1 MLVVSLVLASTEASL
16 FKRRRNK
23 GVQQPG
29 AGGKGGKGKG
39 GKRGKVSCACYG

>member
-1 MLVVSLVLASTEASL
+1 MSLILASTEASL
-16 FKRRRNK
+16 FKRKRNK

-39 GKRGKVSCACYG
+39 GKRGKVSRACSGWR